1 VKTKVPVEGDQSWT
15 IAALAAAN
23 SQSTKLPASMQ
34 KLVKEAAAIWSKVL
48 FPTPRLEAWKYTSV
62 ERIAKG
68 GFAIADGGSASVDAS
83 LVGRYVVSATD
94 PLLVVF
100 VDGVFSESLSSA
112 KAPTGITISRLLQ
125 NDSAS
130 VGALRM
136 HESEPFVA
144 LATALMTDGIEIEVA
159 KGAAGTTPIQ
169 IVNLTTAAS
178 SGKIITPR
186 VSIIAKENS
195 QVTVIDSHVTSG
207 AQEYLSLPVVEIK
220 AEAYALVD
228 LYRFQDEAQS
238 AYHVSGTSIEQA
250 QSSSVNTHFFSFGS
264 ALSRNNVKVA
274 LRGTGC
280 TTLLNGLSVL
290 SGGQHVDNAT
300 EIHHIEPH
308 CESREHFK
316 GIYSDTSRGIF
327 TGTIT
332 VDKIA
337 QKTNAFQSNQA
348 LLLSPSA
355 SIETRPQLQIW
366 ADDVKCTHGATVG
379 QLDADAL
386 FYLRSRGLSQEDARN
401 FLIHAFASE
410 VLTTIRIPELRE
422 YVEQVLTAKLGHGEK

>member
-1 VKTKVPVEGDQSWT
+1 
-15 IAALAAAN
+15 
-23 SQSTKLPASMQ
+23 
-34 KLVKEAAAIWSKVL
+34 
-48 FPTPRLEAWKYTSV
+48 
-62 ERIAKG
+62 
-68 GFAIADGGSASVDAS
+68 
-83 LVGRYVVSATD
+83 
-94 PLLVVF
+94 
-100 VDGVFSESLSSA
+100 
-112 KAPTGITISRLLQ
+112 
-125 NDSAS
+125 
-130 VGALRM
+130 
-136 HESEPFVA
+136 
-144 LATALMTDGIEIEVA
+144 
-159 KGAAGTTPIQ
+159 
-169 IVNLTTAAS
+169 
-178 SGKIITPR
+178 
-186 VSIIAKENS
+186 
-195 QVTVIDSHVTSG
+195 VIDSHVTAG
-207 AQEYLSLPVVEIK
+207 GEEYLSLPVVEIQ
-220 AEAYALVD
+220 ADAYAVVD

-250 QSSSVNTHFFSFGS
+250 QSSSVNTHVFSFGS
-264 ALSRNNVKVA
+264 SLARNNVKVA

-280 TTLLNGLSVL
+280 STLLNGLSVL
-290 SGGQHVDNAT
+290 SAAQHVDNST
-300 EIHHIEPH
+300 EIHHIEPN

-410 VLTTIRIPELRE
+410 VLTTIRVPALRD